1 MKQKLLFLMMVS
13 FANTRLVSAWMSRQ
27 SARQRQNA
35 ACLLCLAATTGV
47 SFRNTTT
54 SRCAPEIPEEW
65 LEYDHYN
72 GVTILFNQSMTD
84 FGTAL
89 QNSLQQ
95 WKQEGRKGIWLHVP
109 AAHADHVGSAVAA
122 GFRFHLVQQNTLI
135 LSAWLPSFDDPSA
148 ISRLPAGPTHQVGVG
163 CLVFHPDDSSQ
174 MLVVQEKTGPAAAWS
189 LWKMPT
195 GLTDAGEDIHAAAER
210 ELKEETGLTSVCRG
224 ILQFRQAHPT
234 QLTTLS
240 RDSKRVY
247 RTHSDLFF
255 VCVLQLLDAEIVF
268 EACPDEIAAIQWM
281 SVEDYCR
288 QERWQSSPVYQ
299 EMNRVI
305 QEAQTSHMMQPYTLE
320 LGFGRGTNALYH
332 SRPPKSQL

>member
-1 MKQKLLFLMMVS
+1 MNRKLLSWMMLS
-13 FANTRLVSAWMSRQ
+13 FANTRLISAWTSRQ
-27 SARQRQNA
+27 RKNA
-35 ACLLCLAATTGV
+35 AGLLCLAA
-47 SFRNTTT
+47 SLRTTT
-54 SRCAPEIPEEW
+54 SHCAPTIPEEW

-72 GVTILFNQSMTD
+72 GVTISLNQSMTD

-95 WKQEGRKGIWLHVP
+95 WKHEGRKGIWLQIP
-109 AAHADHVGSAVAA
+109 EAHAAHVGSAVAA

-135 LSAWLPSFDDPSA
+135 LSAWLPSFDDPTA

-163 CLVFHPDDSSQ
+163 CLVFHPDDSSK

-210 ELKEETGLTSVCRG
+210 ELKEETGLTAVCRG

-234 QLTTLS
+234 QLK
-240 RDSKRVY
+240 DNSKRVY

-255 VCVLQLLDAEIVF
+255 VCVLQLLEKEIVL

-305 QEAQTSHMMQPYTLE
+305 QEAQLSHMMQPYTLE

-332 SRPPKSQL
+332 SRPPQSQL